1 MNTVAWL
8 FVIGII
14 AGLGFWLW
22 RVKQAW
28 TERQRAAEERYSS
41 LLVSAHV
48 APGAPGAPAAAT
60 PPRPDAAGAANQK
73 LLLDAAAKAGEAGE
87 PVLSIQLY
95 AKLLSRYPETPY
107 ATQVRAA
114 VDAQKKKLA
123 KPQNSA

>member
-8 FVIGII
+8 FIIGII

-22 RVKQAW
+22 RWKQAW

-41 LLVSAHV
+41 LLVSAH
-48 APGAPGAPAAAT
+48 APPATPAAAAQ
-60 PPRPDAAGAANQK
+60 PKPDAAGAAIQK
-73 LLLDAAAKAGEAGE
+73 LLFDAAAKAGEAGE

-95 AKLLSRYPETPY
+95 AKLLSRYP
-107 ATQVRAA
+107 ACAMAAQVRAA
-114 VDAQKKKLA
+114 VEVQKKRLA